1 MEVDEEKPT
10 PAATTPASTDQDLS
24 SSQTQKSKSA
34 SDGPEDTAPVTEN
47 AGKTE
52 VRNNLQLLQY
62 ACFFVTVALPTLSAP
77 TGVQQSKQTFFNS
90 M

>member
-1 MEVDEEKPT
+1 LCWDCCQPEETEEKKKGTVGGDAEAKMEVDEEKPT

-52 VRNNLQLLQY
+52 VRNNLQLL
-62 ACFFVTVALPTLSAP
+62 
-77 TGVQQSKQTFFNS
+77 
-90 M
+90 